1 MRLNTLQLIDPNECD
16 MHWQKFVQHQNIG
29 NYCFKFLETDIS
41 VACLILKQHASSI
54 IPHLKEKTVLKVLD
68 TIPQQVEPFGII
80 QWMRHYFPLVSETY
94 PATTPCIVDWVIK
107 KTKSFQCLDQ
117 WPDIGVEFSNTMLNV
132 FKNVKYTFA

>member
-80 QWMRHYFPLVSETY
+80 QWMRHYFALVSEVGK
-94 PATTPCIVDWVIK
+94 ISIGNHSNK
-107 KTKSFQCLDQ
+107 NFIRNFILNSFCCSFLLGLSGNYAVHRRLGD
-117 WPDIGVEFSNTMLNV
+117 
-132 FKNVKYTFA
+132 